1 MHLLEVRLFGEFVA
15 TDHRRNALS
24 IGNKRTQ
31 ALLIYLALRI
41 DEGGHMEEVG
51 RLFFDDADDA
61 THASHLVGDLKHG
74 LRHISPELVIVD
86 GDSVRLNP
94 ALVTVDALRFLDLAE
109 RSSLNSI
116 REAADLYSGN
126 LLEGYNSGSR
136 AFDDW
141 VGKQRGVYIR
151 IAVAVL
157 GHLLATQIKAGWWE
171 TAVDTASRLL
181 SLDPSQEV
189 VHRTLMRLQL
199 EQGRPDSALRRYQE
213 CVDILRREFNRTPS
227 PETERL
233 HEDILTA
240 LEKSPAPREMFR
252 ATTERPVLIL
262 LLEDDAV
269 SSALVEGFL
278 TEAGYAVLAVAD
290 GADALIEIGR
300 HQFDLLILDI
310 NVPTLSGLRLFEIM
324 IQKEID
330 TPAVFITG
338 IAGAVEEAKSLEM
351 GAADFLRKPI
361 RKETLLP
368 RIRTILQRRMR
379 SAAQPKP

>member
-1 MHLLEVRLFGEFVA
+1 MHLLEIKLFGELIA
-15 TDHRRNALS
+15 TDHQRNVLA
-24 IGNKRTQ
+24 IGNKRAQ
-31 ALLIYLALRI
+31 ALLAYLALRI
-41 DEGGHMEEVG
+41 DIGGKVDEIG
-51 RLFFDDADDA
+51 RLLFDGADDP
-61 THASHLVGDLKHG
+61 THVSHLIGDLKQA
-74 LRHISPELVIVD
+74 LRHLSRELIIVD

-94 ALVTVDALRFLDLAE
+94 MLVTVDVQRFADLAE
-109 RSSLNSI
+109 RSSINSI

-126 LLEGYNSGSR
+126 LAEGYLSGSR
-136 AFDDW
+136 KFDEW
-141 VGKQRGVYIR
+141 LAEQRGLYGR
-151 IAVAVL
+151 LAVAVL
-157 GHLLATQIKAGWWE
+157 GRLLALQIKASWWE
-171 TAVDTASRLL
+171 AAVDTASRLL

-189 VHRTLMRLQL
+189 VHRTLIRLQL

-213 CVDILRREFNRTPS
+213 CVDILKREFNRAPS

-233 HEDILTA
+233 HGDIMKA
-240 LEKSPAPREMFR
+240 LETSPAPREAFR
-252 ATTERPVLIL
+252 AASERPTLVL

-278 TEAGYAVLAVAD
+278 TEVGYAVVAVAD

-300 HQFDLLILDI
+300 HEFDLLILDI

-324 IQKEID
+324 IQKGMD

-338 IAGAVEEAKSLEM
+338 VAGAEEEARSLEM

-379 SAAQPKP
+379 GAAEGK

>member
-1 MHLLEVRLFGEFVA
+1 MHMLEVHLFGEFVA
-15 TDHRRNALS
+15 TDHQGNALS
-24 IGNKRTQ
+24 VGNKRTQ

-41 DEGGHMEEVG
+41 DDGGQIDEVG
-51 RLFFDDADDA
+51 RLFFDDAADS
-61 THASHLVGDLKHG
+61 THVAHLVGDLKHG

-86 GDSVRLNP
+86 GNSVRLNP

-109 RSSLNSI
+109 RSSINSI

-126 LLEGYNSGSR
+126 LLEGYSSGAR

-141 VGKQRGVYIR
+141 VTGQRGVYGR

-157 GHLLATQIKAGWWE
+157 GRLLATQIKAGWWE

-189 VHRTLMRLQL
+189 VHRTLIRLQL

-213 CVDILRREFNRTPS
+213 CVDILRREFNRVPS

-233 HEDILTA
+233 HEDIITA

-252 ATTERPVLIL
+252 GTTERPVLIL

-278 TEAGYAVLAVAD
+278 IEAGYA
-290 GADALIEIGR
+290 
-300 HQFDLLILDI
+300 
-310 NVPTLSGLRLFEIM
+310 M

-379 SAAQPKP
+379 TAAQPKP